1 MRLDK
6 LISHNTPFSRS
17 EVGRVLKDKRVTV
30 NDHVMT
36 KAAYQVKDT
45 DVVSLDGEQLVHEDY
60 IYLMMNK
67 PQDVVCSSDEPDH
80 KTVIDLLA
88 PDLRHRNLQP
98 AGRLDKD
105 ATGLVLITD
114 DGQWNHAVTT
124 PGRKTKTYQ
133 VETAEPITNADIIAF
148 DIGVFLNGEG
158 APTRPALLEPLNA
171 KSCFVTLTEGRYH
184 QIKRMFAARGNRV
197 TSLHRLSMGDIRLDP
212 ALAPGEWRALTAEE
226 VASIG
231 TPA

>member
-17 EVGRVLKDKRVTV
+17 EVGKVLKDKRVTV
-30 NDHVMT
+30 NGSVMT

-45 DVVSLDGEQLVHEDY
+45 DVISLDGAPLVHQDY
-60 IYLMMNK
+60 LYLMLNK
-67 PQDVVCSSDEPDH
+67 PLDVVCSSDEPDH
-80 KTVIDLLA
+80 RTVIDMLD
-88 PDLRHRNLQP
+88 PTLRHRNLQP

-124 PGRKTKTYQ
+124 PGRKTKTYR
-133 VETAEPITNADIIAF
+133 VETAEPISNADITAF
-148 DIGVFLNGEG
+148 DIGLFLNGEG
-158 APTRPALLEPLNA
+158 TPTRPALLEPLNA
-171 KSCFVTLTEGRYH
+171 KSCYVTISEGRYH

-197 TSLHRLSMGDIRLDP
+197 TSLHRLSMGEIRLDP
-212 ALAPGEWRALTAEE
+212 ALAPGEWRALTPDEI
-226 VASIG
+226 ASIEP
-231 TPA
+231 PA